1 MPALGSYKQP
11 PHPTSS
17 WIPLGFNMQL
27 DLLSAAVGFDPGG
40 CCSSLVQWEA
50 PTKGWASW
58 RQPCGTGLGALG
70 VLGGMNPSFGG
81 LLEAVE
87 TWKILGDESVKSVNS
102 WPLLAN
108 F

>member
-1 MPALGSYKQP
+1 ML
-11 PHPTSS
+11 
-17 WIPLGFNMQL
+17 QL
-27 DLLSAAVGFDPGG
+27 TGAVGGTDQRLGI
-40 CCSSLVQWEA
+40 L
-50 PTKGWASW
+50 W

-81 LLEAVE
+81 LVEAVE
-87 TWKILGDESVKSVNS
+87 TWKILGDESVNS

>member
-1 MPALGSYKQP
+1 MDSF
-11 PHPTSS
+11 
-17 WIPLGFNMQL
+17 LGFNMQL

-58 RQPCGTGLGALG
+58 RQRCGTGLGALG
-70 VLGGMNPSFGG
+70 VLGVLNPSFGG
-81 LLEAVE
+81 LVEAVE

-102 WPLLAN
+102 
-108 F
+108 